1 MMCLPDETRTWG
13 WQGGVHILQH
23 CQQAAARL
31 GQFIQRKKARQSWT
45 TAARSPSC
53 HTNFPPTTKAHSS
66 TARHSCWPIFTK
78 CAQYLNWHILT
89 KPALS
94 RRQARIHTETHTH
107 RHTQSHQDRRTDRHT
122 DTRPHRHRDTHT
134 HTRAHKKKE
143 TSRTNTLE
151 QYLSSTHTHTHPVTW
166 AGPHATDA
174 RQCSTSL
181 IRIVLTMQMQRPKQ
195 LCSCCLLLQCDSF
208 AVTICSWQS
217 TVLAVVAPSRVNSC
231 AACSSC

>member
-1 MMCLPDETRTWG
+1 MRRAHGAGKGAC
-13 WQGGVHILQH
+13 ILQH

-134 HTRAHKKKE
+134 HTHTKKKKRAAQ
-143 TSRTNTLE
+143 TH
-151 QYLSSTHTHTHPVTW
+151 LSSISLPHTRTPT
-166 AGPHATDA
+166 
-174 RQCSTSL
+174 L
-181 IRIVLTMQMQRPKQ
+181 
-195 LCSCCLLLQCDSF
+195 
-208 AVTICSWQS
+208 
-217 TVLAVVAPSRVNSC
+217 
-231 AACSSC
+231 